1 MLTIA
6 ILNSYLIIEST
17 GISEPIQVWSIDVS
31 PGKKLTLTCCWP
43 QVAETFTQEFAE
55 TMVED
60 DVEEIEASLPKDDQ
74 TTPESRKKLANLISQ
89 GGLAQVTRLDT
100 CVSVV
105 DCTTF
110 LDDFDTTDFLTDR
123 HGTDAV
129 DPEDERNVTDL

>member
-1 MLTIA
+1 MIHRC
-6 ILNSYLIIEST
+6 I
-17 GISEPIQVWSIDVS
+17 
-31 PGKKLTLTCCWP
+31 PGKGTDAHTLLS

-74 TTPESRKKLANLISQ
+74 TTPESRKKLANLIAQ
-89 GGLAQVTRLDT
+89 GGLAKVARLDT